1 MAGYEVVPVNIT
13 GEMPWHI
20 ELTFNK
26 GAVDY
31 QPRLVVRDLS
41 RTPSLD
47 LVAERFEA
55 SLDPIHADRQR
66 VNHRK
71 IRRMLRQNWCEV
83 ALEGEIVAHEHAHTT
98 ANGQTHRS
106 VIRIPDAN
114 CEPTPIKAGFQVEHA
129 EHLHAVGRDGVL
141 VANDAD
147 VSKAQR
153 FNESLDNLVVCDG
166 I

>member
-26 GAVDY
+26 GTVDY

-47 LVAERFEA
+47 LMAERFEA
-55 SLDPIHADRQR
+55 SLDAIHADRQR

-71 IRRMLRQNWCEV
+71 ILRMLRQNWCEHAWDNV
-83 ALEGEIVAHEHAHTT
+83 AKLER
-98 ANGQTHRS
+98 Q
-106 VIRIPDAN
+106 P
-114 CEPTPIKAGFQVEHA
+114 
-129 EHLHAVGRDGVL
+129 
-141 VANDAD
+141 
-147 VSKAQR
+147 
-153 FNESLDNLVVCDG
+153 VCLR
-166 I
+166 